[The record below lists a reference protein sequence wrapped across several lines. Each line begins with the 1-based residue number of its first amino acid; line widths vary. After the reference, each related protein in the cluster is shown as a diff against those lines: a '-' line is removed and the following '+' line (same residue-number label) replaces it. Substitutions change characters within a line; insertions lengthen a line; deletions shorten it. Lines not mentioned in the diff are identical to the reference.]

1 MALYIYKGLL
11 EKYSFRYF
19 FIITKCSQRYLSLF
33 CQIFKVVQINKSIT
47 LKLFKLAEKRQMQNS
62 DRILHHMVNSCPV
75 VNPFWHM
82 KDKWMIKAKPEMNGK
97 NILHILFWGWYYYRS
112 IWILVKITVSSYN
125 GIIVIEISSRVLS
138 MMSYSELIYGILCIS
153 VDEVIILDWNYNSR
167 VWFIGLREN
176 KLQTSPMIWLVH
188 TFLCHLAVYLPLLK
202 HYSMLILFFSFSWS
216 REVQDNYNSLL
227 QRCNGFYFD
236 VWYY

>member
-1 MALYIYKGLL
+1 M
-11 EKYSFRYF
+11 
-19 FIITKCSQRYLSLF
+19 SLF
-33 CQIFKVVQINKSIT
+33 CQIFKLVQFSKNIT
-47 LKLFKLAEKRQMQNS
+47 LKLFELAEKKQYS
-62 DRILHHMVNSCPV
+62 TRILHHMVNSCTV
-75 VNPFWHM
+75 VNPLWHM

-97 NILHILFWGWYYYRS
+97 NILHILFWGWYYY
-112 IWILVKITVSSYN
+112 ITLKINLNSCQIAVSGYN

-138 MMSYSELIYGILCIS
+138 MMSHSELIYGILCIS